1 MFCLY
6 LSVREFLERFLKIN
20 YKYKMSCFSTNSKD
34 ITISIPRLIELDSVT
49 YYEIMIK
56 SANYAWTV
64 KHRFKDFVELHEILV
79 SERSVS
85 VVLPP
90 KKVSFNHS
98 NFLFNFRLNI
108 FFFQGNWKQ
117 KPNIFENSTNCIR
130 EIFEGC
136 LYISASYNAEGIYR
150 FSRFL

>member
-1 MFCLY
+1 
-6 LSVREFLERFLKIN
+6 
-20 YKYKMSCFSTNSKD
+20 MSCFSTNSKD

-56 SANYAWTV
+56 SASYAWTV

-90 KKVSFNHS
+90 KKVCFVHS
-98 NFLFNFRLNI
+98 NSLFLFRLNI
-108 FFFQGNWKQ
+108 HM
-117 KPNIFENSTNCIR
+117 S
-130 EIFEGC
+130 
-136 LYISASYNAEGIYR
+136 ISR
-150 FSRFL
+150 